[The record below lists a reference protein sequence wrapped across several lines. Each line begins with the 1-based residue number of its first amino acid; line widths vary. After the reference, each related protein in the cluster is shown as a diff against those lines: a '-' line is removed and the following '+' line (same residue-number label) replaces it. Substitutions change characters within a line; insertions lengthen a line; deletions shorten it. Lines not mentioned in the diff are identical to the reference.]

1 MAEEGTNGKRDIL
14 KRELGGRGLVVRV
27 STSRDGAS
35 LVARLEVTE
44 AATDRTVA
52 KFVGVADVD
61 DLDILIGVDAPE
73 NAVREFLA
81 QLFGAA
87 DALRGLA
94 PVVTIR
100 EE

>member
-1 MAEEGTNGKRDIL
+1 M
-14 KRELGGRGLVVRV
+14 

-44 AATDRTVA
+44 VATDRTVA
-52 KFVGVADVD
+52 KFVGVANVD